1 MESIRKENKNLEN
14 INLENINLDSILER
28 NDLAKELEDLLYKI
42 TNSNDLNIKK
52 GIYISGPSGIGK
64 TTFVVNLLKKLN
76 YEIIY
81 YDNSIKNKNFIESLT
96 NNNLSTSSVY
106 SLFYENSKK
115 NVIVIDDVECLNS
128 SDKNVLTF
136 LIKLIRQKKTKKQKL
151 ETSTNCPIIFI
162 NSDISDKKIN
172 ELICVTNCFNLNK
185 PNNKQ
190 LTILLKH
197 LLPNYFNININNN
210 NNNNNNNNINNEL
223 ILNNML
229 SFLDNKL
236 YNIKK
241 ILFYY
246 KNNILN
252 KIFNNTDNNNNNNN
266 NNNNIKNITK
276 NLLQKYYNFDT
287 INNILE
293 SDRTSV
299 ALLFH
304 ENIIKVINND
314 SQGLKI
320 YLKILDNF
328 SFCDYIDRY
337 IFKKQIW
344 QLTEINYITKI
355 FYNNYILNEYNLFK
369 NININ
374 NILFTKILTKYSSE
388 YNNYIFLYNLM
399 QTFLLEKKELFALFI
414 ENFDKYNN
422 DINEIFYNYNN
433 YNITKLEIQRLHKF
447 INNLLNYN
455 NNSYSKINEEL
466 IDEFMFIY
474 E

>member
-1 MESIRKENKNLEN
+1 MESITLKNKLLEN
-14 INLENINLDSILER
+14 IDLNTLLER
-28 NDLAKELEDLLYKI
+28 NDLAKQIEDLLYKI
-42 TNSNDLNIKK
+42 THSDELNIKK

-64 TTFVVNLLKKLN
+64 TTFIVNLLKKLN

-81 YDNSIKNKNFIESLT
+81 YDNSCKNKNFIESLT
-96 NNNLSTSSVY
+96 CNNLSTSSVH
-106 SLFYENSKK
+106 SLFYKKSKK
-115 NVIVIDDVECLNS
+115 NIVVVDDVDCLNS

-151 ETSTNCPIIFI
+151 ENSTDCPIIFI
-162 NSDISDKKIN
+162 NSGTCDKKIN
-172 ELICVTNCFNLNK
+172 ELICVTTSFDLIK
-185 PNNKQ
+185 PNNNQ
-190 LTILLKH
+190 LTIILKH
-197 LLPNYFNININNN
+197 LLSDYFNINENNN
-210 NNNNNNNNINNEL
+210 NDI

-229 SFLDNKL
+229 SFLNNKL

-241 ILFYY
+241 LLFYY

-252 KIFNNTDNNNNNNN
+252 KIFNKTNNHNHNHNHNHNNNHNHDNNDND
-266 NNNNIKNITK
+266 NNIKNITK
-276 NLLQKYYNFDT
+276 NLLYKHNKFDT

-293 SDRTSV
+293 SDRTSI
-299 ALLFH
+299 ALLLH
-304 ENIIKVINND
+304 ENIIKVISND
-314 SQGLKI
+314 SYGLKI
-320 YLKILDNF
+320 YLKILDNL

-344 QLTEINYITKI
+344 QLTEVNYITKI

-369 NININ
+369 DINLD

-399 QTFLLEKKELFALFI
+399 QTFLLEKKDLFSLFI
-414 ENFDKYNN
+414 EKFDKYNN
-422 DINEIFYNYNN
+422 DINEIYYNYNN
-433 YNITKLEIQRLHKF
+433 YNITKLEIQRLYKF

-455 NNSYSKINEEL
+455 NTSSLINEEN
-466 IDEFMFIY
+466 IDEFIY

>member
-1 MESIRKENKNLEN
+1 MESMTKENITLEN
-14 INLENINLDSILER
+14 IDLNSILER
-28 NDLAKELEDLLYKI
+28 NNIAKQIEDLLYKI
-42 TNSNDLNIKK
+42 THSNDSNIKK
-52 GIYISGPSGIGK
+52 GIYISGQSGIGK

-76 YEIIY
+76 YEVIY
-81 YDNSIKNKNFIESLT
+81 YDNSCKNKNFIESLS

-115 NVIVIDDVECLNS
+115 NVVVVDDIECLNN

-151 ETSTNCPIIFI
+151 ENSTNCPIIFI
-162 NSDISDKKIN
+162 NCDSSDKKIN
-172 ELICVTNCFNLNK
+172 ELIGVTSCFNLFE
-185 PNNKQ
+185 PNNNQ
-190 LTILLKH
+190 LTIILKH
-197 LLPNYFNININNN
+197 LLTDYFKINENDYENYENYEF
-210 NNNNNNNNINNEL
+210 

-246 KNNILN
+246 KNNMLN
-252 KIFNNTDNNNNNNN
+252 KIFNNKKNSYINLNNN
-266 NNNNIKNITK
+266 NNNNIKYITK
-276 NLLQKYYNFDT
+276 NLLYKYHNFDT

-299 ALLFH
+299 ALLLH
-304 ENIIKVINND
+304 ENIIKLINND

-369 NININ
+369 NINLD

-399 QTFLLEKKELFALFI
+399 QTFLLEKKDLFNLFI

-422 DINEIFYNYNN
+422 DINEIYYNYNN
-433 YNITKLEIQRLHKF
+433 YNITKLEIQRLYKF
-447 INNLLNYN
+447 INNLLYYN
-455 NNSYSKINEEL
+455 ITSTNEEFNDDL
-466 IDEFMFIY
+466 TCE
-474 E
+474 

>member
-1 MESIRKENKNLEN
+1 MESISLEN
-14 INLENINLDSILER
+14 IDFDTLLER
-28 NDLAKELEDLLYKI
+28 NKIAKEIEDLLYKI
-42 TNSNDLNIKK
+42 TNSNDSTIKK

-64 TTFVVNLLKKLN
+64 TTFIVNLLKKLN
-76 YEIIY
+76 YEVIY
-81 YDNSIKNKNFIESLT
+81 YDNSCKNKNFIESLS
-96 NNNLSTSSVY
+96 NNNLSTNSVY

-115 NVIVIDDVECLNS
+115 NVIVVDDVECLNS

-151 ETSTNCPIIFI
+151 ESSTDCPIIFI
-162 NSDISDKKIN
+162 NSGTCDKKIN
-172 ELICVTNCFNLNK
+172 ELICVTTCFNLIK
-185 PNNKQ
+185 PNNNQ

-197 LLPNYFNININNN
+197 LLSDYFNINENNDF
-210 NNNNNNNNINNEL
+210 

-241 ILFYY
+241 LLFYY
-246 KNNILN
+246 KNNMLN
-252 KIFNNTDNNNNNNN
+252 KIFNKTDNNDNNNND
-266 NNNNIKNITK
+266 NNNIKNITK
-276 NLLQKYYNFDT
+276 NLLYKHNNFDT

-299 ALLFH
+299 ALLLH
-304 ENIIKVINND
+304 ENIIKVISND
-314 SQGLKI
+314 SNGLKI

-369 NININ
+369 NINLD

-399 QTFLLEKKELFALFI
+399 QTFLLEKKDLFSLFI

-422 DINEIFYNYNN
+422 DINEIYYNYNN
-433 YNITKLEIQRLHKF
+433 YNITKLEIQRLYKF
-447 INNLLNYN
+447 INNLLNYVN
-455 NNSYSKINEEL
+455 TPSINEEI
-466 IDEFMFIY
+466 IDDFIY

>member
-1 MESIRKENKNLEN
+1 MESITFENNNLQN
-14 INLENINLDSILER
+14 IDFNTVLER
-28 NDLAKELEDLLYKI
+28 NHLSKEIEDLLYKI
-42 TNSNDLNIKK
+42 TNSNESNIKR

-64 TTFVVNLLKKLN
+64 TTFIINLLKKLN

-81 YDNSIKNKNFIESLT
+81 YDNSCKNKNFIESLS
-96 NNNLSTSSVY
+96 NNNLSINSVY
-106 SLFYENSKK
+106 SLFYEKAKK
-115 NVIVIDDVECLNS
+115 NVIVVDDIECLNN

-151 ETSTNCPIIFI
+151 ENFTNCPIIFI
-162 NSDISDKKIN
+162 NTNSCDKKIN
-172 ELICVTNCFNLNK
+172 ELISVTTCFNLIK
-185 PNNKQ
+185 PNNYQ

-197 LLPNYFNININNN
+197 LLSNYFNVNENNQ
-210 NNNNNNNNINNEL
+210 I

-246 KNNILN
+246 KNNMLN
-252 KIFNNTDNNNNNNN
+252 KIFNNNNNNNNIN
-266 NNNNIKNITK
+266 NYNNNNIKNITK
-276 NLLQKYYNFDT
+276 NLLYKYHNFNT

-299 ALLFH
+299 ALLLH
-304 ENIIKVINND
+304 ENIIKLISNN

-369 NININ
+369 NISID

-399 QTFLLEKKELFALFI
+399 QTFLLEKKELFNLFI

-422 DINEIFYNYNN
+422 DINEIYYNYNN
-433 YNITKLEIQRLHKF
+433 YNITKLDIQRLYKF

-455 NNSYSKINEEL
+455 YNNYNNNNNSITNEEI
-466 IDEFMFIY
+466 IDDFIY

>member
-1 MESIRKENKNLEN
+1 MESITLQNKNLEN
-14 INLENINLDSILER
+14 IDLNTLLER
-28 NDLAKELEDLLYKI
+28 NDLAKQIEDLLYNI
-42 TNSNDLNIKK
+42 THSTESNIKK

-76 YEIIY
+76 YEVIY
-81 YDNSIKNKNFIESLT
+81 YDNSCKNKNFIESLT
-96 NNNLSTSSVY
+96 NNNLSTSSVH
-106 SLFYENSKK
+106 SLFYEKSKK
-115 NVIVIDDVECLNS
+115 NVVVVDDVECLNS

-151 ETSTNCPIIFI
+151 ESSTDCPIIFI
-162 NSDISDKKIN
+162 NSGTCDKKIN
-172 ELICVTNCFNLNK
+172 ELICVTTCFNLIK

-190 LTILLKH
+190 LTIILKH
-197 LLPNYFNININNN
+197 LLSDYFNINKNNDF
-210 NNNNNNNNINNEL
+210 

-241 ILFYY
+241 LLFYY
-246 KNNILN
+246 KNNMLN
-252 KIFNNTDNNNNNNN
+252 KIFNKTDNDDNNNDDNNNN

-276 NLLQKYYNFDT
+276 NLLYKHNNFDT

-299 ALLFH
+299 ALLLH
-304 ENIIKVINND
+304 ENIIKVISND
-314 SQGLKI
+314 SNGLKI

-369 NININ
+369 NINLD

-399 QTFLLEKKELFALFI
+399 QTFLLEKKDLFSLFI

-422 DINEIFYNYNN
+422 DINEIYYNYNN
-433 YNITKLEIQRLHKF
+433 YNITKLEIQRLYKF
-447 INNLLNYN
+447 INNLLNYVN
-455 NNSYSKINEEL
+455 TPSVNEEI
-466 IDEFMFIY
+466 IDDFIY

>member
-1 MESIRKENKNLEN
+1 MESITLENKNLEN
-14 INLENINLDSILER
+14 IDLNSLLER
-28 NDLAKELEDLLYKI
+28 NDLAKQIEELLYKI
-42 TNSNDLNIKK
+42 THSNDSNIKK
-52 GIYISGPSGIGK
+52 GIYISGPIGIGK

-76 YEIIY
+76 YEVIY
-81 YDNSIKNKNFIESLT
+81 YDNSCKNKNFIESLS
-96 NNNLSTSSVY
+96 NNNLSINSVY

-115 NVIVIDDVECLNS
+115 NVIVVDDIECLNS

-151 ETSTNCPIIFI
+151 ESSTDCPIIFI
-162 NSDISDKKIN
+162 NSGISDKKIN
-172 ELICVTNCFNLNK
+172 ELICVTTCFNLIK
-185 PNNKQ
+185 PNNNQ

-197 LLPNYFNININNN
+197 LLSDYF
-210 NNNNNNNNINNEL
+210 NNNINENNNNEF

-229 SFLDNKL
+229 LFLDNKL

-246 KNNILN
+246 KNNMLN
-252 KIFNNTDNNNNNNN
+252 KIFNNTDNIINNNNNN

-276 NLLQKYYNFDT
+276 NLLYKHHNFDT

-299 ALLFH
+299 ALLLH
-304 ENIIKVINND
+304 ENIIKVISND

-369 NININ
+369 NINLD

-399 QTFLLEKKELFALFI
+399 QTFLLEKKDLFSLFI

-422 DINEIFYNYNN
+422 DINEIYYNYNN
-433 YNITKLEIQRLHKF
+433 YNITKLEIQRLYKF

-455 NNSYSKINEEL
+455 NTPSINEEFV
-466 IDEFMFIY
+466 DEFIY